1 MSEFSRVPRLRNA
14 DVRQA
19 VDLAV
24 AGGIGAAFGL
34 FQYTELVHVG
44 SLWMRDALA
53 GGLIGGLIGFALNA
67 SGPLRD
73 GSWPAMARA
82 SAWGALAGAIGGALG
97 LVLGEFA
104 LGGLQGGLLGRSVSW
119 SILGLGIGASQG
131 LAYRSRQK
139 LAFGLIGGGLGGL
152 VGGFLFELLRQSF
165 GSRYDLGQGL
175 GIVVLG
181 AGLGLALAAVEQAL
195 RRAWVVV
202 MSGRQEGRSYLVLR
216 PVVTLGLDERADIG
230 LFADPTIARAHA
242 EIRRDGRGYV
252 LHPVG
257 GGRTRINGV
266 DLAGP
271 TGLSDGDRVE
281 LGQTLLVFR
290 SR

>member
-1 MSEFSRVPRLRNA
+1 MSKFSRVPHLRNA

-82 SAWGALAGAIGGALG
+82 SAWGALAGAVGGALG

-230 LFADPTIARAHA
+230 LFADPTIGRAHA